1 MKSCLGALAAL
12 LLGAALTF
20 VRAEDIKTLDGK
32 EYKNVT
38 ITRAEPD
45 GLVVRAS
52 YGIIKIFFTEL
63 SPDLREKYHYD
74 PQAAAK
80 YRQQLEADQR
90 AREQTIAA
98 TQQKLAQE
106 LAAAEDKAKALAVVI
121 QTPAPEHSIS
131 TGAARLHGTM
141 LDQPAS
147 SGRSSGTMLDRPAS
161 KHWSIIGRVLSK
173 NENGILVYCDSYNIG
188 LARPEAGTVVF
199 VAGDYPNLA
208 DEDRVNLTC
217 LETGDNYRYTA
228 VSGAAK
234 TVRAFR
240 EAR

>member
-1 MKSCLGALAAL
+1 M
-12 LLGAALTF
+12 LLGAALTL

-74 PQAAAK
+74 AQAAAK
-80 YRQQLEADQR
+80 YRQQLDGDQR

-98 TQQKLAQE
+98 AQAKRAQE
-106 LAAAEDKAKALAVVI
+106 LAAAEDKAKPLAVI
-121 QTPAPEHSIS
+121 QTPTPQRSIS

-141 LDQPAS
+141 LDQAPS
-147 SGRSSGTMLDRPAS
+147 SGRSSGTMLDQPAS

-173 NENGILVYCDSYNIG
+173 NEDGIIVYVIVITLASRVQKLGQWFSSRANIQTWQM
-188 LARPEAGTVVF
+188 RIV
-199 VAGDYPNLA
+199 
-208 DEDRVNLTC
+208 LT
-217 LETGDNYRYTA
+217 
-228 VSGAAK
+228 
-234 TVRAFR
+234 
-240 EAR
+240 

>member
-1 MKSCLGALAAL
+1 MKKGLALIAIAAGL
-12 LLGAALTF
+12 LTSH
-20 VRAEDIKTLDGK
+20 AEDIRTLDGK

-80 YRQQLEADQR
+80 YRQQLDADQT

-98 TQQKLAQE
+98 TQQKRAQE

-141 LDQPAS
+141 LDQPV
-147 SGRSSGTMLDRPAS
+147 S
-161 KHWSIIGRVLSK
+161 KHWAIVGRVISK
-173 NENGILVYCDSYNIG
+173 NDHGIIVDCANFVG
-188 LARPEAGTVVF
+188 PPHPEPGTVVF
-199 VAGDYPNLA
+199 VEGDYSNLA
-208 DEDRVNLTC
+208 DEDRVNLNC
-217 LETGDNYRYTA
+217 IETGGTYRYTA